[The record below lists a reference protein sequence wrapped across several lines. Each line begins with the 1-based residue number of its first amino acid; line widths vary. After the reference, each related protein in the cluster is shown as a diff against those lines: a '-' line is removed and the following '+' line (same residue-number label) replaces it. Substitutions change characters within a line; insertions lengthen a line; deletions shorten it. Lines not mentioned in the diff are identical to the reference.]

1 LDRSRVVAE
10 HRQIRWIS
18 LVALAAVLL
27 VAGCGGGG
35 GGRSDDRRPG
45 KIPRTIKVGSEIPY
59 APFEFGKPPY
69 RGFDVDIVN
78 EIARRLRLKARFVNT
93 PFNTIFR
100 DLGQRKFDMVAA
112 GAVITPE
119 QKASFS
125 DPYLP
130 ADLAVVVMK
139 GSRIRTQD
147 DLADRTVA
155 AQRGSAGADYARSNT
170 SARSIR
176 TYAVIDDAFN
186 ALAAGQVDAVVHEY
200 AISRYAERSRRNL
213 TVAETIS
220 TDKDYGFAFPEN
232 SPLEPRVNS
241 ALDTI
246 KRDGTYARFYRKW
259 FKSEPPKGFASPESP
274 RSGGRK

>member
-1 LDRSRVVAE
+1 MVAE

-18 LVALAAVLL
+18 LVALAALL
-27 VAGCGGGG
+27 VATGCGGDGG
-35 GGRSDDRRPG
+35 DDRRPG
-45 KIPRTIKVGSEIPY
+45 RIPRIIKVGSEIPY

-69 RGFDVDIVN
+69 RGFDVDIVD
-78 EIARRLRLKARFVNT
+78 EIAKRLRLRARFVNT

-100 DLGQRKFDMVAA
+100 DLGQSKFDMVAA
-112 GAVITPE
+112 GAVIAPE

-130 ADLAVVVMK
+130 ADLALVVKK
-139 GSRIRTQD
+139 GSQIKTQD
-147 DLADRTVA
+147 DLADKTVA

-176 TYAVIDDAFN
+176 TYALIDDAFN

-200 AISRYAERSRRNL
+200 AISSYAKRSRPNL
-213 TVAETIS
+213 VVAQTIS
-220 TDKDYGFAFPEN
+220 TDKDYGFAFPKN
-232 SPLEPRVNS
+232 SPLEPRVDS

-246 KRDGTYARFYRKW
+246 KRDGTYARIYRKW
-259 FKSEPPKGFASPESP
+259 FHAQAPKGFATPESP
-274 RSGGRK
+274 RSVGRRH